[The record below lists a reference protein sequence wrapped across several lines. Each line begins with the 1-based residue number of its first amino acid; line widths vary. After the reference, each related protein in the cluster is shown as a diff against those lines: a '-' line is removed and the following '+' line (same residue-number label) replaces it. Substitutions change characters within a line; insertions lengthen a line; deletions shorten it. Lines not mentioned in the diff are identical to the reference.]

1 MDPRHGRQ
9 CRDGAD
15 KRKQSRNAGLIN
27 EFGASCEPFD
37 RSMGYQMKFHEGPLH
52 RAIFR
57 LSFDAQ
63 KRLHLSAQRQG
74 SRRLP
79 EAVSELRAMFASMYT
94 PPFY

>member
-27 EFGASCEPFD
+27 EFGASCEPFN

-52 RAIFR
+52 LAIFR
-57 LSFDAQ
+57 LSFDPE
-63 KRLHLSAQRQG
+63 KRLPLG
-74 SRRLP
+74 SVAVNTIIYSSQLIARR
-79 EAVSELRAMFASMYT
+79 VT
-94 PPFY
+94 G